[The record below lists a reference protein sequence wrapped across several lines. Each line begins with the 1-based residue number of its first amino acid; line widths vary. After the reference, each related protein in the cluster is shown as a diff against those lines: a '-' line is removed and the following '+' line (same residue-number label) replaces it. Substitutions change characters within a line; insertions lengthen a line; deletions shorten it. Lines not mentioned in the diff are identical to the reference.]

1 MITNKNAKNSKQEYV
16 KHREMAKV
24 ERDAM
29 EKEKKEE
36 MQEGQSMLKRVLKKM
51 EVNRAD
57 KIKKMRK

>member
-16 KHREMAKV
+16 KHREMATV